1 MLVIS
6 IDPKLV
12 NIIVNLVSN
21 VSLIML
27 SVQFF
32 TLVNHVDNNF
42 F

>member
-12 NIIVNLVSN
+12 NIIVYLVGN

-32 TLVNHVDNNF
+32 TLVIHVDNNF